1 MRKLLSSIIILLAL
15 CIACPQ
21 VYSAGTATR
30 TVQLNKKLRHD
41 NRQSGARK
49 PAGLIVCTISAEG
62 IQMGVETGEI
72 MSYEIWDADGDICV
86 ASFTEESDFINV
98 LFSMEGEYQIHFST
112 EEYSY
117 FGYVTI

>member
-1 MRKLLSSIIILLAL
+1 MKKLLSSIIILLAL
-15 CIACPQ
+15 CITCPQ
-21 VYSAGTATR
+21 VYSGSTTTQ
-30 TVQLNKKLRHD
+30 TVQLKKKH
-41 NRQSGARK
+41 NQSNNQKGSRK